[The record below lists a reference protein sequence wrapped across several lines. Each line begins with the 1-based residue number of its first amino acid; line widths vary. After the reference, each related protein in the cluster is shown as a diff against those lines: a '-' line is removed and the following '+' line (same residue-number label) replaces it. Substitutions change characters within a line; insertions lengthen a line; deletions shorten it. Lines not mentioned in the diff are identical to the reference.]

1 MDLRRYLVTEMK
13 KLVLLGLSICLTQAN
28 AFTPNKDIELTP
40 CEQIVAIKALLMTAT
55 VECGYSRYND
65 ELNSDASVC
74 LRGEL
79 NGDHGMGMLLL
90 GNMKFNQYVEEQ
102 GKNSTCKYLLKKFP
116 EDVGE

>member
-1 MDLRRYLVTEMK
+1 MK
-13 KLVLLGLSICLTQAN
+13 KLVFLGLSICLTQAN

-40 CEQIVAIKALLMTAT
+40 CEQIVAVKALLTTAT

-65 ELNSDASVC
+65 QLNADASIC

-79 NGDHGMGMLLL
+79 KGDEGVAMLLL
-90 GNMKFNQYVEEQ
+90 GNMEFNQNVEEQ
-102 GKNSTCKYLLKKFP
+102 GKSLFCKQLLNKFS